1 MLLMIMMLMM
11 RMLMLMLFGATI
23 VASDKGFMK
32 ISKSRPIMMHH
43 NVKSSCQS

>member
-32 ISKSRPIMMHH
+32 IS
-43 NVKSSCQS
+43 

>member
-1 MLLMIMMLMM
+1 MLLMIMMLM
-11 RMLMLMLFGATI
+11 MLMLMLFGATI